1 MDSRNIKMTIMY
13 DGSGYLGWQ
22 RLGKSRSK
30 ESIQGC
36 IEKVLSDTLNEQVKI
51 IGSSR
56 TDQGVHAYAGIANFH
71 TTSSMSLEEIKE
83 ELNLK
88 LLEDIRITKLEEVSK
103 QFHSRYSAKSKT
115 YIYRIDNNDKAN
127 VFVRKYS
134 YHHKD
139 KLDIDKMQ
147 SAAEYFVG
155 IHDFIGFSS
164 PMKDNRTTVREIYS
178 LTVKK
183 EVHHKSY
190 QKNNNQIIITVKGNG
205 FLYNMVRI
213 IVGTL
218 IQVGEGKKKPGE
230 MKNILD
236 SKDRSLTGPKAEYQ
250 GLILK
255 EIEY

>member
-1 MDSRNIKMTIMY
+1 MDSRNIKITIMY

-22 RLGKSRSK
+22 RLGKSMNK

-36 IEKVLSDTLNEQVKI
+36 IEKVLSDILKEQVKI

-56 TDQGVHAYAGIANFH
+56 TDQGVHAYACVANFH
-71 TTSSMSLEEIKE
+71 TTSIIPIEKIKE
-83 ELNLK
+83 EINLK
-88 LLEDIRITKLEEVSK
+88 LKEDIRITKLEEVSK
-103 QFHSRYSAKSKT
+103 QFHSRYSAISKT
-115 YIYRIDNNDKAN
+115 YIYHIDNNDKAN
-127 VFVRKYS
+127 VFTRKYS

-147 SAAEYFVG
+147 NAAEYFVG

-178 LTVKK
+178 LTVK
-183 EVHHKSY
+183 EELDHKPY
-190 QKNNNQIIITVKGNG
+190 GKNNKQIIITVKGNG

-218 IQVGEGKKKPGE
+218 IQVGEGKKKPE
-230 MKNILD
+230 EIKNVID
-236 SKDRSLTGPKAEYQ
+236 SKDKSQTGPKAEYQ

-255 EIEY
+255 EVEY